1 MKIKHY
7 LLIVL
12 TLLLI
17 SSCSS
22 TRKLLI
28 RKDDY
33 LGWKMTNY
41 ELYGSK
47 KEFERTLNENYHLYS
62 GYGLTM
68 IMYQEIEGPNF
79 MTMRIEIYKTKDRL
93 GAQGLYKRYQS
104 FTQIPIG
111 KDGSESPGFIAFYR
125 ENYFI
130 KIIAVRN
137 LQDKNNYLKNVAQII
152 DSKISR

>member
-1 MKIKHY
+1 MKIKYY
-7 LLIVL
+7 LLIAL
-12 TLLLI
+12 TLLLL

-22 TRKLLI
+22 TRKLLVK
-28 RKDDY
+28 KDDY
-33 LGWKMTNY
+33 LGWQMTNY
-41 ELYGSK
+41 ELYSSK

-68 IMYQEIEGPNF
+68 IIYQEIEGPNF
-79 MTMRIEIYKTKDRL
+79 MKMRIEIYKTKDRP

-104 FTQIPIG
+104 FTQIPFG
-111 KDGSESPGFIAFYR
+111 KDGSESPGFIAFR
-125 ENYFI
+125 RDNYFV

-152 DSKISR
+152 DSKITR